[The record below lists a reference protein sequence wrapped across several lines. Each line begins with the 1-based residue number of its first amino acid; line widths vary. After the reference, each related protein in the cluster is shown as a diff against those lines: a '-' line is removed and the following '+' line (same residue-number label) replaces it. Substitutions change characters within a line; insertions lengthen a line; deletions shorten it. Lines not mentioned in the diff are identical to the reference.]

1 MTQKSM
7 HSRLLV
13 LCASLALALPAH
25 AAPPAYVP
33 IEQRLS
39 AEQMR
44 ATGLDTLSADQ
55 LRALNAILAGEQAAV
70 ARQVEDDTVREQQR
84 RGGLFDRDSRE
95 PIRSA
100 IVGSFRG
107 WSSGDV
113 LRLEN
118 GQRWRVI
125 DTPPMAIRG
134 SLENPK
140 VTIAPGFMGAWY
152 LQVEGHSPKAKVKPI
167 E

>member
-1 MTQKSM
+1 M

-13 LCASLALALPAH
+13 LGASLALALPAH

-44 ATGLDTLSADQ
+44 ATGLDTLGADQ
-55 LRALNAILAGEQAAV
+55 LRALNAILASEQASV

-118 GQRWRVI
+118 GQRWRVV

-152 LQVEGHSPKAKVKPI
+152 LQVDGHSPKAKVKPV